1 MLQISEARGELQA
14 QLLAVEEA
22 QVSLQRHGHEEATSL
37 ARQLV
42 DLKEEITQIQE
53 EKALMAKRAQEE
65 NGLRWCLIIQLQDR
79 SALLRHWHEEV
90 MNLREEKVT
99 ALSALEAD
107 KLSMRRRLQQEI
119 TELQQSKDEQ
129 VAELEREKANLR
141 DKWQTAMEDSD
152 SALWE
157 TGVLQARILATEE
170 RFEEALRARTAR
182 LVEEKVELQRQC
194 RDELGRLLDEK
205 ATEAARLTLES
216 VSLRRRRDRW
226 RSGLDQTVAAME
238 QEKADLVARA
248 EAEKAELQRL
258 LTEAYKEKQC
268 LIEEKAALAEGQAAE
283 LLKAQEAWQCAF
295 VKELEE
301 CRKLQRAE
309 AVRLQTLVQSMSE
322 RHQAS
327 EWQTSLLQAE
337 LAVLHQHLPAQHLQ
351 DRCQI
356 GGASL
361 KGSMEDLH
369 PKRYEGD
376 VTETEPEGEILP
388 GQAFGKLKRSPKMWS
403 PSFKD
408 LNIQTDEEPF

>member
-1 MLQISEARGELQA
+1 MAGASRRTWALHRCQIVRRRRRRRTKFFDAVGVLRRGWKTTPDFIA
-14 QLLAVEEA
+14 
-22 QVSLQRHGHEEATSL
+22 
-37 ARQLV
+37 
-42 DLKEEITQIQE
+42 
-53 EKALMAKRAQEE
+53 
-65 NGLRWCLIIQLQDR
+65 
-79 SALLRHWHEEV
+79 
-90 MNLREEKVT
+90 VT

-129 VAELEREKANLR
+129 VAELEREK
-141 DKWQTAMEDSD
+141 
-152 SALWE
+152 E
-157 TGVLQARILATEE
+157 TGVLQARILATEARCAREMMRGMACLTRSEQWHGTDLHSRFVMRHAE

-182 LVEEKVELQRQC
+182 LVEEKAVGLVAVELQRQC
-194 RDELGRLLDEK
+194 RDELGRLLD
-205 ATEAARLTLES
+205 
-216 VSLRRRRDRW
+216 
-226 RSGLDQTVAAME
+226 
-238 QEKADLVARA
+238 
-248 EAEKAELQRL
+248 
-258 LTEAYKEKQC
+258 
-268 LIEEKAALAEGQAAE
+268 EKAALAEGQAAE

-327 EWQTSLLQAE
+327 EWQTSLLQ
-337 LAVLHQHLPAQHLQ
+337 AQHLQ